1 LSGIQIITSL
11 ENLGNIG
18 ASMGDETPI
27 RLSVRIPE
35 FTMEAGVTNGWG
47 GITNG
52 DPTVGITTAF
62 YSPIINMANSFS
74 NAFTNFGLQFLQ
86 MGGSG
91 LTADNNGAP
100 FEFKIESTEI
110 EHEETDSELRGEI
123 TFVLPDGITLEN
135 FQTANGWEEVT
146 TDDGRQKITISL
158 ESFTAG
164 DEFTFSVKVSWWFV
178 FMQIWIYPTILLS
191 LIIWRVR
198 ARRKK
203 KKRKKQALNATEN
216 KIVSSG
222 KGGLSDSDFNSLS
235 IGYDPSAPSS
245 GDFNMY
251 DDDNLYGDKW
261 D

>member
-1 LSGIQIITSL
+1 
-11 ENLGNIG
+11 
-18 ASMGDETPI
+18 
-27 RLSVRIPE
+27 
-35 FTMEAGVTNGWG
+35 
-47 GITNG
+47 
-52 DPTVGITTAF
+52 
-62 YSPIINMANSFS
+62 
-74 NAFTNFGLQFLQ
+74 
-86 MGGSG
+86 
-91 LTADNNGAP
+91 
-100 FEFKIESTEI
+100 
-110 EHEETDSELRGEI
+110 
-123 TFVLPDGITLEN
+123 
-135 FQTANGWEEVT
+135 
-146 TDDGRQKITISL
+146 
-158 ESFTAG
+158 
-164 DEFTFSVKVSWWFV
+164 
-178 FMQIWIYPTILLS
+178 MQIWIYPTILLS

>member
-1 LSGIQIITSL
+1 
-11 ENLGNIG
+11 
-18 ASMGDETPI
+18 
-27 RLSVRIPE
+27 
-35 FTMEAGVTNGWG
+35 
-47 GITNG
+47 
-52 DPTVGITTAF
+52 
-62 YSPIINMANSFS
+62 MANSFS

-100 FEFKIESTEI
+100 FEFKIEPTEI
-110 EHEETDSELRGEI
+110 EHEETESELRGEI

-146 TDDGRQKITISL
+146 TEDGRQKITISL

-164 DEFTFSVKVSWWFV
+164 DEFVFSVKVSWWFV

-203 KKRKKQALNATEN
+203 KKRKNQALHGTEN

-235 IGYDPSAPSS
+235 IGYDPSTPSS

-251 DDDNLYGDKW
+251 DDDNLYDDKW
-261 D
+261 NQ

>member
-1 LSGIQIITSL
+1 
-11 ENLGNIG
+11 
-18 ASMGDETPI
+18 
-27 RLSVRIPE
+27 
-35 FTMEAGVTNGWG
+35 
-47 GITNG
+47 
-52 DPTVGITTAF
+52 
-62 YSPIINMANSFS
+62 
-74 NAFTNFGLQFLQ
+74 

-91 LTADNNGAP
+91 LTLDNNGAP
-100 FEFKIESTEI
+100 FESLIEATEI
-110 EHEETDSELRGEI
+110 EHEETESELRGEI

-146 TDDGRQKITISL
+146 TEDGRQKITISL

-164 DEFTFSVKVSWWFV
+164 DEFVFSVKVSWWFV

-203 KKRKKQALNATEN
+203 KKRKNQALHDTEN

-235 IGYDPSAPSS
+235 SGYDPSTPSS

-251 DDDNLYGDKW
+251 DDDNLYDDKW
-261 D
+261 NQ